1 MRKIDTAMKT
11 ANFTELRTN
20 LKTYLDGVILNSEP
34 LIVQRPGNESVVVI
48 SLEEYNA
55 IKETEYIMSSPAMM
69 EAIRQGEKEIAQ
81 GKGIT
86 VNVAD
91 LWK

>member
-1 MRKIDTAMKT
+1 MKI

-20 LKTYLDGVILNSEP
+20 LKNYLDGVILNSEP

-69 EAIRQGEKEIAQ
+69 KTIREGEREIAE
-81 GKGIT
+81 GKGAVI
-86 VNVAD
+86 NIDD